1 MSDYAFFEYQA
12 KLTNTGHAEN
22 EGELVH
28 CMIRMKNV
36 DRNGKR
42 LHDYE
47 LHQQAEDDVLFV
59 INPGPHRAINHSS
72 IWNVTEEELHKLEK
86 VSDYHRVGD
95 CEIYFHNADDR
106 SSSPV
111 SGGPR
116 VDGIRDYS
124 LSPRCRMCIKPITG
138 CAGDSLRAKDPL
150 ASCRFQHRDLRCCIL
165 SGRN

>member
-1 MSDYAFFEYQA
+1 MSDHAFFEYQA
-12 KLTNTGHAEN
+12 KLTNTGHDEN

-36 DRNGKR
+36 DRDGKR
-42 LHDYE
+42 LREIE

-59 INPGPHRAINHSS
+59 IHPGPHRAINRSS

-111 SGGPR
+111 SGGR
-116 VDGIRDYS
+116 E
-124 LSPRCRMCIKPITG
+124 LM
-138 CAGDSLRAKDPL
+138 A
-150 ASCRFQHRDLRCCIL
+150 
-165 SGRN
+165 